1 MTQTPTKEPKTD
13 IHPFDKAGYGPAP
26 YYQRG
31 MFEDT
36 SLGFC
41 CDACGK
47 TGLRYKFQLLS
58 STDQL
63 FGVGSECIKKADP
76 EMWLEMKSHYGSRQ
90 NITTKAVERREAYD
104 TANALFNEYKRLNPR
119 SGYLAEYKCGL
130 PFDQVKRCQTA
141 TFQKEQELIAERI
154 RIEQKIIARRKE
166 DDRLLLSLMREVG
179 EIYSFRLRTNTVP
192 SDMSPFYRSLAHHCA
207 ENSNVTDYTRTHRRN
222 VEYLHQY
229 LTRG

>member
-130 PFDQVKRCQTA
+130 PFDEVKRCQTA

-154 RIEQKIIARRKE
+154 RLEQKIIDRRRAE
-166 DDRLLLSLMREVG
+166 ERDLLDLMKRVG
-179 EIYSFRLRTNTVP
+179 ALYIQNLTSANPINLGERLR
-192 SDMSPFYRSLAHHCA
+192 RLAHHCA
-207 ENSNVTDYTRTHRRN
+207 ENSNVTDYVRINRMDLKDLHR
-222 VEYLHQY
+222 Y